1 MDHRIQR
8 AVQFIEAN
16 YSKDISLHDLTKCAN
31 LSESH
36 FLYLFKLEMKLS
48 PAKYLKRSR
57 IQKAAELLRS
67 NEPLSIKEVMTR
79 VGIKDKSHFARS
91 FKQVFGVAPSDY
103 RARYANRG

>member
-16 YSKDISLHDLTKCAN
+16 YSKNISLHDLTKCAN

-67 NEPLSIKEVMTR
+67 NEPVSIKEAMMS
-79 VGIKDKSHFARS
+79 VGITDKSNFTRS
-91 FKQVFGVAPSDY
+91 FKAVFGVSPREY
-103 RARYANRG
+103 RAGIKEDQ